1 MNNFLRTYSI
11 VCGSKGVNGFE
22 IGNKV
27 SDNDVLHISFSIEK
41 SNSETPNNGKVQ
53 IWNLSPSS
61 LNVLE
66 GKDCILELK
75 AGYGNNRSI
84 ILVGSVVSAITTLD
98 NADRMTEIEV
108 VDGKVELSDT
118 FLSISKNGI
127 VNTKDLYQEVADT
140 MGISVIYAE
149 YLQFPDFPNGF
160 TFIGSAKN
168 VLHKIT
174 TACGHS
180 FTIQNGVLQITIPS
194 KQIQSSAYL
203 LSSESGLLGVPKKIT
218 LESGSGD
225 SSDEKKKT
233 GYEIEYLLNGAIGIN
248 DIVRIESKALTGDFL
263 VIKVTFDGDNME
275 GAWKCTA
282 QVIAIQ

>member
-1 MNNFLRTYSI
+1 MKNFLRTYSI
-11 VCGSKGVNGFE
+11 TCGSKGGAGFE
-22 IGNKV
+22 IGNRQ
-27 SDNDVLHISFSIEK
+27 SEEDVLHISFSIEK
-41 SNSETPNNGKVQ
+41 SNTETPNNGKVQ

-61 LNVLE
+61 LNVLD

-84 ILVGSVVSAITTLD
+84 IVVGNVVSVITTLD

-118 FLSISKNGI
+118 FITMSKNGI
-127 VNTKDLYQEVADT
+127 VNTKSLYQEIADT
-140 MGISVIYAE
+140 MGISVIYAD

-160 TFIGSAKN
+160 SFIGSAKN
-168 VLHKIT
+168 ALHKIT
-174 TACGHS
+174 AACGHN
-180 FTIQNGVLQITIPS
+180 FTIQNGVLQITLPG
-194 KQIQSSAYL
+194 KQIQSNVYVLSAD
-203 LSSESGLLGVPKKIT
+203 SGLIGIPKKIS
-218 LESGSGD
+218 LD
-225 SSDEKKKT
+225 AKDENDKDKKQT

-248 DIVRIESKALTGDFL
+248 DIIRIESKALTGEFL
-263 VIKVTFDGDNME
+263 VIKVTFDGDNLE

>member
-1 MNNFLRTYSI
+1 MRNFLRSYSI
-11 VCGSKGVNGFE
+11 VCGSKGASGFE
-22 IGNKV
+22 IGNNQ
-27 SDNDVLHISFSIEK
+27 SDDVLHISFSVEK
-41 SNSETPNNGKVQ
+41 SNTETPNNGKVQ

-61 LNVLE
+61 LNVLD

-84 ILVGSVVSAITTLD
+84 ILVGNVVSAITTLD

-118 FLSISKNGI
+118 LISLSKNGI
-127 VNTKDLYQEVADT
+127 VNTRTLYQEIADT
-140 MGISVIYAE
+140 MGVSIIFAE

-160 TFIGSAKN
+160 SCIGSAKN
-168 VLHKIT
+168 ALHKIAA
-174 TACGHS
+174 ACGHS
-180 FTIQNGVLQITIPS
+180 FTIQNGVLQITMPG
-194 KQIQSSAYL
+194 KQIQSSVYL
-203 LSSESGLLGVPKKIT
+203 LSSESGLIGIPKKIS
-218 LESGSGD
+218 LESK
-225 SSDEKKKT
+225 DENDKDKKET

-248 DIVRIESKALTGDFL
+248 DIIRIESKALTGEFL
-263 VIKVTFDGDNME
+263 VIKVTFDGDNLE

>member
-1 MNNFLRTYSI
+1 MRNFLRSYSI
-11 VCGSKGVNGFE
+11 VCGSKGASGFE
-22 IGNKV
+22 IGNNQ
-27 SDNDVLHISFSIEK
+27 SDDVLHISFSVEK
-41 SNSETPNNGKVQ
+41 SNTETPNNGKVQ

-61 LNVLE
+61 LNVLD

-84 ILVGSVVSAITTLD
+84 ILVGNVVSAITTLD

-118 FLSISKNGI
+118 FITMSKNGI
-127 VNTKDLYQEVADT
+127 VNTKSLYQEIADT
-140 MGISVIYAE
+140 MGISIIFAE

-160 TFIGSAKN
+160 SYIGSAKN
-168 VLHKIT
+168 ALHKIT
-174 TACGHS
+174 AACGHS
-180 FTIQNGVLQITIPS
+180 FSIQNGVLQITMPG
-194 KQIQSSAYL
+194 KQIQSSVYL
-203 LSSESGLLGVPKKIT
+203 LSSESGLIGIPKKIS
-218 LESGSGD
+218 LESK
-225 SSDEKKKT
+225 DENDKDKKQT

-248 DIVRIESKALTGDFL
+248 DIIRIESKALTGEFL
-263 VIKVTFDGDNME
+263 VSKVTFDGDNLE

>member
-1 MNNFLRTYSI
+1 M
-11 VCGSKGVNGFE
+11 
-22 IGNKV
+22 
-27 SDNDVLHISFSIEK
+27 
-41 SNSETPNNGKVQ
+41 Q

-61 LNVLE
+61 LNVLD

-84 ILVGSVVSAITTLD
+84 IVVGNVVSAITTLD

-118 FLSISKNGI
+118 FITMSKNGI
-127 VNTKDLYQEVADT
+127 VNTKSLYQEIADT
-140 MGISVIYAE
+140 MGISVIYAD

-160 TFIGSAKN
+160 SFIGSAKN
-168 VLHKIT
+168 ALHKIT
-174 TACGHS
+174 TACGHN
-180 FTIQNGVLQITIPS
+180 FTIQNGVLQITLPG
-194 KQIQSSAYL
+194 KQIQSNVYVLSAD
-203 LSSESGLLGVPKKIT
+203 SGLIGIPKKIS
-218 LESGSGD
+218 LD
-225 SSDEKKKT
+225 AKDENDKDKKQT

-248 DIVRIESKALTGDFL
+248 DIIRIESKALTGEFL
-263 VIKVTFDGDNME
+263 VIKVTFDGDNLE

>member
-1 MNNFLRTYSI
+1 MRNFLRSYSI
-11 VCGSKGVNGFE
+11 VCGSKGASGFE
-22 IGNKV
+22 IGNNQ
-27 SDNDVLHISFSIEK
+27 SDDVLHISFSVEK
-41 SNSETPNNGKVQ
+41 SNTETPNNGKVQ

-61 LNVLE
+61 LNVLD

-84 ILVGSVVSAITTLD
+84 ILVGNVVSAITTLD

-118 FLSISKNGI
+118 LISLSKNGI
-127 VNTKDLYQEVADT
+127 VNTRTLYQEIADT
-140 MGISVIYAE
+140 MGISIIFAE

-160 TFIGSAKN
+160 SFIGSAKN
-168 VLHKIT
+168 ALHKIT
-174 TACGHS
+174 TACSHS
-180 FTIQNGVLQITIPS
+180 FSIQNGVLQITMPG
-194 KQIQSSAYL
+194 KQIQSSVYL
-203 LSSESGLLGVPKKIT
+203 LSSESGLIGIPKKIS
-218 LESGSGD
+218 LESK
-225 SSDEKKKT
+225 DENNKDKKET

-248 DIVRIESKALTGDFL
+248 DIIRIESKALTGEFL
-263 VIKVTFDGDNME
+263 VIKVIFDGDNLE